1 MQISRQ
7 PLEESVTLRFPVA
20 MTDRI
25 DVKAEQ
31 LGRTRSSLIRLAVRE
46 FLKDDAR

>member
-1 MQISRQ
+1 MKVNRP
-7 PLEESVTLRFPVA
+7 PLEETVTLRFPVA

-31 LGRTRSSLIRLAVRE
+31 LGHTRSSLIRLAVRE
-46 FLKDDAR
+46 FLAK